1 MYALGLE
8 PYRLCLLKFKSLK
21 DNKTIKVFD
30 HKSRSKIELK
40 VTDELYNELLYLKNF
55 KNLKNELN
63 CFEERF
69 SLDGTKIVGTF
80 IFKTSPTGIFNK
92 FHRKFGGVLKDLEIT
107 LKDMII
113 LSKYMS
119 RLKDSRFS
127 K

>member
-8 PYRLCLLKFKSLK
+8 PYRLCLLKFESLK

-40 VTDELYNELLYLKNF
+40 VTDELYNELLYLKKF

-69 SLDGTKIVGTF
+69 SLDGTKIEEHL
-80 IFKTSPTGIFNK
+80 S
-92 FHRKFGGVLKDLEIT
+92 LKQVPQAYSISFTENLVEF
-107 LKDMII
+107 
-113 LSKYMS
+113 S
-119 RLKDSRFS
+119 RI
-127 K
+127 